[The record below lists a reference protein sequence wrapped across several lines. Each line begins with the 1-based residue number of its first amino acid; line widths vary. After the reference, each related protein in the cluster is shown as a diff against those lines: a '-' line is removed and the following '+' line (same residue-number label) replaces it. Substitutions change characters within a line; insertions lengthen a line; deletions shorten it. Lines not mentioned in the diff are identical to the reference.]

1 MKLENILNAA
11 IGKESFCIPKEM
23 VINGSFL
30 SETSGQI
37 AGTVNGD
44 ILVKG
49 KIVILKEGVVNG
61 DISADELVVYGRL
74 TGDVRSCSKIAIH
87 SGAVVSGNITAT
99 EIHTDKD
106 AIIEGLIVKPGMPV
120 LADNKTKSPAKT
132 SSPFRENYKTS
143 IDNPEST
150 KQEAWF

>member
-11 IGKESFCIPKEM
+11 IRKESFCVPKEM

-30 SETSGQI
+30 AETSGQI
-37 AGTVNGD
+37 SGRVNGD

-49 KIVILKEGVVNG
+49 RIVILKEGIVNG

-74 TGDVRSCSKIAIH
+74 TGDVRSCSKMVIH

-106 AIIEGLIVKPGMPV
+106 AIIEGLIVKPGMP
-120 LADNKTKSPAKT
+120 LSAENNTKSAAKT

-143 IDNPEST
+143 AGNPESS

>member
-23 VINGSFL
+23 VINGSFQAE
-30 SETSGQI
+30 SSGHI
-37 AGTVNGD
+37 AGRVNGD
-44 ILVKG
+44 ILVNG
-49 KIVILKEGVVNG
+49 RIVILKEEIVNG

-74 TGDVRSCSKIAIH
+74 TGDVRSCSKMIVH
-87 SGAVVSGNITAT
+87 SGAVVTGNITAT

-120 LADNKTKSPAKT
+120 SIDNKTKSPAK
-132 SSPFRENYKTS
+132 SGSAFRENFKTS
-143 IDNPEST
+143 TGNPDSP

>member
-23 VINGSFL
+23 VINGSFMA
-30 SETSGQI
+30 ETSGQI

-44 ILVKG
+44 VLVKG
-49 KIVILKEGVVNG
+49 KIIILKEGIVNG
-61 DISADELVVYGRL
+61 DISADELVVYGKL
-74 TGDVRSCSKIAIH
+74 TGDVRSCSKMVIH
-87 SGAVVSGNITAT
+87 SGSVISGNITAT

-120 LADNKTKSPAKT
+120 SADNKPKSIVKT
-132 SSPFRENYKTS
+132 SSPFRENYKS
-143 IDNPEST
+143 SVDNPEPS

>member
-30 SETSGQI
+30 AETSGQV
-37 AGTVNGD
+37 AGRVNGD
-44 ILVKG
+44 ILVNG
-49 KIVILKEGVVNG
+49 RIVILKEGIVNG
-61 DISADELVVYGRL
+61 DISADELIVYGRL
-74 TGDVRSCSKIAIH
+74 TGDVRSCSKMVIH
-87 SGAVVSGNITAT
+87 SGAIVSGNISAT

-120 LADNKTKSPAKT
+120 SGDNKTKSPAKAT
-132 SSPFRENYKTS
+132 SPFRENYKTAA
-143 IDNPEST
+143 DNPESS
-150 KQEAWF
+150 KQESWF

>member
-11 IGKESFCIPKEM
+11 IGKENFCIPKEM

-30 SETSGQI
+30 AETSGQI

-44 ILVKG
+44 VLVKG
-49 KIVILKEGVVNG
+49 KIVILKDGTVNG
-61 DISADELVVYGRL
+61 DIAADELVVYGKL
-74 TGDVRSCSKIAIH
+74 TGDVRSCSKMVIH
-87 SGAVVSGNITAT
+87 SGSVISGNITAT

-106 AIIEGLIVKPGMPV
+106 AVIEGLIVKPGMTVSP
-120 LADNKTKSPAKT
+120 DYKPKSSVKT
-132 SSPFRENYKTS
+132 SSAFRENYKTS
-143 IDNPEST
+143 ADNFKSS